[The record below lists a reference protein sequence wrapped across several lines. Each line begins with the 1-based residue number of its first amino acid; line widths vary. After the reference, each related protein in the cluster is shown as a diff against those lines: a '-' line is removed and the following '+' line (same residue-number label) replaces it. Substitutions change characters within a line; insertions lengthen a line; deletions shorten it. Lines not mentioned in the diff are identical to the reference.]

1 LTTWEINM
9 SKSGEDV
16 KPGPIFTGEYSFGW
30 RFLKY
35 QMNARIVGYASQKL
49 SPDSDSGIRTVI
61 RGELDRGFGGAM
73 SGSIPTSSTGLAYD
87 ARYEQQYGVQLRT
100 SGKVLVFSVTFLDL
114 LPPKKK

>member
-1 LTTWEINM
+1 M

-61 RGELDRGFGGAM
+61 RGELDRGFWGSGEWKHTDIKHGARVRR
-73 SGSIPTSSTGLAYD
+73 A
-87 ARYEQQYGVQLRT
+87 LRT
-100 SGKVLVFSVTFLDL
+100 TVRSPTAHVGQGSCL
-114 LPPKKK
+114 